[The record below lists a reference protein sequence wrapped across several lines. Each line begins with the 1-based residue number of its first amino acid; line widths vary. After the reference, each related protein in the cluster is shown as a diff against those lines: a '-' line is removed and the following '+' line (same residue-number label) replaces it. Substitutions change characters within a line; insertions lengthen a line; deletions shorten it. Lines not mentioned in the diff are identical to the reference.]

1 MKNKKQILTSIIV
14 SALLLVASMSYLLL
28 IGRDS
33 YKYYT
38 GLGSGLAISEDDQRL
53 AFSYYQDGR
62 EAIYVSEA
70 NGKNA
75 KKVTQPTKGQHRDPE
90 FSPAGSKLLFLSR
103 NAEGIQSLF
112 ITDQDG
118 NNQKK
123 LSSDAQHVSE
133 AIFSKDGS
141 QIYFSSMPAK
151 DFKEWEAGTDEGFD
165 LFSVDLDGKNLK
177 QLSDDNRLAIESIA
191 LSHDGKNILFKDNT
205 DLYNFN
211 IEKEEVSFSKFTKLM
226 PAEPFYLTLSPKR
239 NAAAYTAV
247 SKESTNSSLF
257 EYELF
262 LKNFENGESTR
273 LTNLKKAVVS
283 PVFFHSVDKILF
295 LEHTN
300 WPQDP
305 NKFKLMTVNLDS
317 KKMSEISLDLPASKA
332 SSVMMQAVD
341 YTINSWTIGL
351 LYSIL
356 LFLLTLYMK
365 PKKVFLPSFISL
377 AIAVLSIAA
386 SFIVA
391 AMVDPW
397 MGIGVGMMSV
407 GMWLCTLAS
416 FLFAFG
422 IKFYRKNRNE
432 RR

>member
-1 MKNKKQILTSIIV
+1 MKNKKHLLYGLVIT
-14 SALLLVASMSYLLL
+14 ALLLLAGICYLVLND
-28 IGRDS
+28 RDS

-38 GLGSGLAISEDDQRL
+38 GLGSGLAISEDDQLL

-62 EAIYVSEA
+62 EAIYVAEL
-70 NGKNA
+70 NGKNV
-75 KKVTQPTKGQHRDPE
+75 KKITFPGKDQHRDPE
-90 FSPAGSKLLFLSR
+90 FSPDGSKLLYLSR
-103 NAEGIQSLF
+103 NDEEIQSLF
-112 ITDQDG
+112 IANQDG
-118 NNQKK
+118 HNPNK
-123 LSSDAQHVSE
+123 LSSDTQHVSE

-141 QIYFSSMPAK
+141 EIYFSSMPAK
-151 DFKEWEAGTDEGFD
+151 DFKQWEAGTDEGFD
-165 LFSVDLDGKNLK
+165 LFSVDLNGKNLK
-177 QLSDDNRLAIESIA
+177 QLTDDNRLAMESIA
-191 LSHDGKNILFKDNT
+191 LSPDGKEILFKDNT
-205 DLYNFN
+205 ELYTFN

-226 PAEPFYLTLSPKR
+226 PSEPFYLTLSPKR
-239 NAAAYTAV
+239 NAVAYTAV

-262 LKNFENGESTR
+262 LKNLENGESTR
-273 LTNLKKAVVS
+273 LTNLKKSVVS

-305 NKFKLMTVNLDS
+305 NRFKLMSVNLDS
-317 KKMSEISLDLPASKA
+317 KKMAEISLDLPVSKA

-351 LYSIL
+351 LYTIL

-365 PKKVFLPSFISL
+365 PKKVFLPSFVSL
-377 AIAVLSIAA
+377 AIAVLSIVG

-397 MGIGVGMMSV
+397 MGIGVGMISV
-407 GMWLCTLAS
+407 GIWLCTLAS

-422 IKFYRKNRNE
+422 IKFYGKKS
-432 RR
+432 

>member
-1 MKNKKQILTSIIV
+1 MKNKKRILTSLV
-14 SALLLVASMSYLLL
+14 VTALMLVACISYLLL
-28 IGRDS
+28 SDRDS

-38 GLGSGLAISEDDQRL
+38 GLGSGLAISDDDQRL

-62 EAIYVSEA
+62 EAIYIAEA

-75 KKVTQPTKGQHRDPE
+75 KKVTQPTKNQHRDPE
-90 FSPAGSKLLFLSR
+90 FSPDGSTLLYLSR
-103 NAEGIQSLF
+103 NAEGIQSLY
-112 ITDQDG
+112 ITNQDG
-118 NNQKK
+118 ITPKRLN
-123 LSSDAQHVSE
+123 SDAQHVSE
-133 AIFSKDGS
+133 AIFSKDGN
-141 QIYFSSMPAK
+141 QIYFASMPAK

-177 QLSDDNRLAIESIA
+177 QLTDDNRLAMESIA
-191 LSHDGKNILFKDNT
+191 LSPDGKEILFKDNT
-205 DLYNFN
+205 ELYTFN

-226 PAEPFYLTLSPKR
+226 PSEPFYLTLSPKR

-262 LKNFENGESTR
+262 LKDFENGKSTR
-273 LTNLKKAVVS
+273 LTNLRKAIVS

-317 KKMSEISLDLPASKA
+317 KKTTEISLDLSASKA

-351 LYSIL
+351 LYTIL

-397 MGIGVGMMSV
+397 MGIGVGMLSV
-407 GMWLCTLAS
+407 GIWLCTLAS

-422 IKFYRKNRNE
+422 IKFYRKKA
-432 RR
+432 

>member
-1 MKNKKQILTSIIV
+1 MKNKKRILTSLV
-14 SALLLVASMSYLLL
+14 VTVLLLVASISYLLL
-28 IGRDS
+28 SDRDS

-38 GLGSGLAISEDDQRL
+38 GLGSGLAISEDDQSL
-53 AFSYYQDGR
+53 AFSYYKDGR
-62 EAIYVSEA
+62 EAIYVSES

-75 KKVTQPTKGQHRDPE
+75 KKVTHSTKDQHRDPK
-90 FSPAGSKLLFLSR
+90 FSPDGSKLLFLSR

-118 NNQKK
+118 SNPKK

-177 QLSDDNRLAIESIA
+177 QLTDDNRLAMESIA
-191 LSHDGKNILFKDNT
+191 LSPNGKEILFKDNT
-205 DLYNFN
+205 DLYTFN
-211 IEKEEVSFSKFTKLM
+211 IEKEEVSFSEFTKLM
-226 PAEPFYLTLSPKR
+226 PSEPFYLTLSPKR

-247 SKESTNSSLF
+247 SKESKNSSLF

-262 LKNFENGESTR
+262 LKNLENGEITR

-365 PKKVFLPSFISL
+365 PNRVFLPSSISL
-377 AIAVLSIAA
+377 SIAVLSIAA

-397 MGIGVGMMSV
+397 IGIGVGMLSV
-407 GMWLCTLAS
+407 GIWLCTLAS

-422 IKFYRKNRNE
+422 IKFYRKQA
-432 RR
+432 

>member
-1 MKNKKQILTSIIV
+1 MKNKKRILTSLAV
-14 SALLLVASMSYLLL
+14 TALLLVASISYILLSD
-28 IGRDS
+28 RDS
-33 YKYYT
+33 YQYYT
-38 GLGSGLAISEDDQRL
+38 GLGSGLSISEDDQRL

-75 KKVTQPTKGQHRDPE
+75 KKVTKPTKGQHRDPE
-90 FSPAGSKLLFLSR
+90 FSPDGSKLLFLSR

-118 NNQKK
+118 NNLKK

-177 QLSDDNRLAIESIA
+177 QLTDDNRLAMESIA
-191 LSHDGKNILFKDNT
+191 LSPNGKEILFKDNT

-226 PAEPFYLTLSPKR
+226 PSEPFYLTLSPKS

-247 SKESTNSSLF
+247 SKESKNSSLF

-262 LKNFENGESTR
+262 LKNLENGEITR
-273 LTNLKKAVVS
+273 LTNLEKAVVS
-283 PVFFHSVDKILF
+283 PVFFHSVDKILL

-317 KKMSEISLDLPASKA
+317 KKTSEISLDLPASKA

-351 LYSIL
+351 LYFIL

-386 SFIVA
+386 SIIVA

-422 IKFYRKNRNE
+422 IKFYRKKA
-432 RR
+432 